1 MMQFIT
7 IRELSTKPREIWE
20 KIRKEEIIITS
31 NGKPV
36 AILSGVTEGTLEK
49 TLKTIRRGRAL
60 LALEEMQ
67 QQSLD
72 RGLDRLTDTEIEV
85 EIKAARRSRKR

>member
-1 MMQFIT
+1 MQFIT
-7 IRELSTKPREIWE
+7 VRELSTKPREIWE
-20 KIRKEEIIITS
+20 KIRKEEIVITS

-36 AILSGVTEGTLEK
+36 AILSGVTEATLEK
-49 TLKTIRRGRAL
+49 TLKIIRRSQAL

-72 RGLDRLTDTEIEV
+72 QGLDRLTDTEIEA
-85 EIKAARRSRKR
+85 EIKASRRSRIR